1 MEAINP
7 MRLYFAYGSNINP
20 EHMGLKCS
28 DPKVLGIARL
38 AGYRVDFFGYSTTW
52 DGAVETVVE
61 DAAAD
66 IWGVLYQLDEF
77 DWNRLDNCED
87 VRVDGTGEYFHYPVE
102 VITEQGKATAAILYR
117 KARQG
122 TPEIPS
128 QEYLKLIVKGAEKQ
142 KLPDK
147 YVAGLKAVAAKPASY
162 AVPRR
167 PSYSRVGAAG
177 GASGCGDCSDCG
189 E

>member
-1 MEAINP
+1 MNQ

-20 EHMGLKCS
+20 EYMRLKCS
-28 DPKVLGIARL
+28 DPRVLGIARL
-38 AGYRVDFFGYSTTW
+38 NGYRMDFFGYSTTW

-61 DAAAD
+61 DASAD

-87 VRVDGTGEYFHYPVE
+87 VRADGTGEYFHYPVE
-102 VITEQGKATAAILYR
+102 VIDGQGKLTAAILYR

-128 QEYLKLIVKGAEKQ
+128 REYLGLIVKGAEEQ
-142 KLPDK
+142 KLPAA
-147 YVAGLKAVAAKPASY
+147 YVARLKTLAAKPASY

-167 PSYSRVGAAG
+167 PSYNRVGAAG
-177 GASGCGDCSDCG
+177 GASGCGDCSECSG
-189 E
+189 